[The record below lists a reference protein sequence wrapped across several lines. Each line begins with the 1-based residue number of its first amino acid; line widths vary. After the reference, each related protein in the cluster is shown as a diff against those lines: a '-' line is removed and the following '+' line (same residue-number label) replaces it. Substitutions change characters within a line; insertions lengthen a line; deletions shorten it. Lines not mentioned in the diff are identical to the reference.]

1 MALTSTL
8 LLLLLFCCFFH
19 SVLRSSILMLFSW
32 ILGVRAL
39 THVGQINNS
48 PNISPISPLAWAV
61 LPPFA
66 QPPLTLILSP
76 SCSLSAD
83 TESVL
88 VFLLRSLCMFL
99 CYCRDEKKPNK
110 KEIKWY
116 KASPHILSLSRLP
129 STSMPLEIRLWA
141 ERNLRVVCFLSF
153 SLFDSFSLSHAFVL
167 RHGPRHLIRQHTTAS
182 KRERGSDVNWRFQNI
197 SKFDLSKMP

>member
-66 QPPLTLILSP
+66 QPQLTLILSP

-88 VFLLRSLCMFL
+88 VFSLRSLCMFL

-153 SLFDSFSLSHAFVL
+153 SLSLRFLLALARFCITSWPETLDTATHNCIEE
-167 RHGPRHLIRQHTTAS
+167 GERQWCQLALP
-182 KRERGSDVNWRFQNI
+182 KY
-197 SKFDLSKMP
+197 L